1 MQLPGVGFQPLRQRV
16 TGLGH
21 GVQLGAVAGGQQHRL
36 GHLRGIA
43 QRRQC
48 LGQGVAAKGR
58 AFAQF
63 HWRGLVIQSEHPQG
77 HCSVACDK
85 LLAIQV
91 VILRPEAP
99 MPALIRISSVLL
111 LSLSVANAL
120 AAAPPAPAAAPAAKA
135 TAAQTAPLTPVMA
148 GEFALQAGKL
158 GDAARWYLEAAE
170 AGTDDAG
177 LAERATRISMLAD
190 DDKRAARALALWEA
204 RAPRSLA
211 MRSAA
216 AALDM
221 RQADIAGART
231 ELGALLKDPDPRGWK
246 FAIAAL
252 IGGGRDPAVPA
263 QVLGG
268 LVDDNAIP
276 DQLEVWQELG
286 RLAMRMERPDLAKR
300 MVDEVVKR
308 FPNEP
313 RVALL
318 NASQL
323 AQAGKQEDALALLR
337 GVEPKSRQDPEL
349 RNALAIAYDSLGDP
363 RSAARVLAVGPQDV
377 QTWGMRASLLAKQKD
392 DAGLLLLYKDLSAK
406 AAKPDPAQRLLLGK
420 IAEYLKRPA
429 EAVDWYHS
437 VPGGEELPEAR
448 LRAANAQYDAGRPD
462 KAFAEVH
469 AIQSDATVDD
479 EARRD
484 AYLLEAELR
493 QRGDD
498 LPGELDALARGLA
511 AYPDE
516 NALLYARAL
525 AWERRD
531 DVPRAEADLRKILV
545 TDPEN
550 VAALNALGYTLAD
563 RTQRYQEALELIDRA
578 RVAEPDNA
586 AIVDSYGWVLYRL
599 GRNEEA
605 LVQLRR
611 AWTLSKDAEVA
622 AHVGEVL
629 WVLGRKDEAR
639 RFLDEARKLDPDNRA
654 LQRVIEKYGV

>member
-1 MQLPGVGFQPLRQRV
+1 
-16 TGLGH
+16 
-21 GVQLGAVAGGQQHRL
+21 
-36 GHLRGIA
+36 
-43 QRRQC
+43 
-48 LGQGVAAKGR
+48 
-58 AFAQF
+58 
-63 HWRGLVIQSEHPQG
+63 
-77 HCSVACDK
+77 
-85 LLAIQV
+85 
-91 VILRPEAP
+91 

-111 LSLSVANAL
+111 LSLFTANAL
-120 AAAPPAPAAAPAAKA
+120 AAAPAAPAGKA
-135 TAAQTAPLTPVMA
+135 GTAEPASLTPVMA

-158 GDAARWYLEAAE
+158 PEAARWYLEAAE
-170 AGTDDAG
+170 AGRDDAG
-177 LAERATRISMLAD
+177 LAERATRIAMLAD
-190 DDKRAARALALWEA
+190 DDKRATRALALWEK

-216 AALDM
+216 AALDL
-221 RQADIAGART
+221 RKGDVKGART
-231 ELGALLKDPDPRGWK
+231 ELATLLRDPDPRGWK
-246 FAIAAL
+246 FALAAL
-252 IGGGRDPAVPA
+252 VGGGRDPAA
-263 QVLGG
+263 AADVLGR

-276 DQLEVWQELG
+276 NQLEPWQEFG
-286 RLAMRMERPDLAKR
+286 RLAMRMDRPELARR
-300 MVDEVVKR
+300 MVDEVVRR
-308 FPNEP
+308 FPGEP

-318 NASQL
+318 NASL
-323 AQAGKQEDALALLR
+323 MFQAGKTDEALAALR
-337 GVEPKSRQDPEL
+337 SVEPRTADDPEL
-349 RNALAIAYDSLGDP
+349 RNAVAIAYDAMGDAK
-363 RSAARVLAVGPQDV
+363 SAERVLAVGPQNV

-392 DAGLLLLYKDLSAK
+392 DVALLALYTDLSKQAT
-406 AAKPDPAQRLLLGK
+406 KPDPAQRLLLGK
-420 IAEYLKRPA
+420 IAEYLKRHA
-429 EAVDWYHS
+429 EAVDWYLS
-437 VPGGEELPEAR
+437 VPGGEERAEAR
-448 LRAANAQYDAGRPD
+448 LRAASAQYELGQTD
-462 KAFAEVH
+462 KAFAGVH
-469 AIQSDATVDD
+469 AIQSDAMIDD

-545 TDPEN
+545 TEPEN

-563 RTQRYQEALELIDRA
+563 RTPRYQEALELIDRA

-599 GRNEEA
+599 GRSEEA

-611 AWTLSKDAEVA
+611 AWTLAKDPEIA

-639 RFLDEARKLDPDNRA
+639 RFFDEARKLDPENRA

>member
-1 MQLPGVGFQPLRQRV
+1 
-16 TGLGH
+16 
-21 GVQLGAVAGGQQHRL
+21 
-36 GHLRGIA
+36 
-43 QRRQC
+43 
-48 LGQGVAAKGR
+48 
-58 AFAQF
+58 
-63 HWRGLVIQSEHPQG
+63 
-77 HCSVACDK
+77 
-85 LLAIQV
+85 
-91 VILRPEAP
+91 

-111 LSLSVANAL
+111 LSLAAAQAL
-120 AAAPPAPAAAPAAKA
+120 AADVEPGSARLRTPTAA
-135 TAAQTAPLTPVMA
+135 TAEPASLTPVMA

-158 GDAARWYLEAAE
+158 AEAARWYLEAAE
-170 AGTDDAG
+170 AGRDDAG
-177 LAERATRISMLAD
+177 LAERATRIAMLAD
-190 DDKRAARALALWEA
+190 DDKRATRALALWEK

-211 MRSAA
+211 MRSSA
-216 AALDM
+216 AALDL
-221 RQADIAGART
+221 RKGDVKGART
-231 ELGALLKDPDPRGWK
+231 ELAILLRDPDPRGWK
-246 FAIAAL
+246 FALAAL
-252 IGGGRDPAVPA
+252 IGGGRDPAA
-263 QVLGG
+263 AADVLGR

-276 DQLEVWQELG
+276 NQLEPWQEFG
-286 RLAMRMERPDLAKR
+286 RLAMRMDRPELARR
-300 MVDEVVKR
+300 MVDEVVRR
-308 FPNEP
+308 FPGEP

-318 NASQL
+318 NASL
-323 AQAGKQEDALALLR
+323 MFQAGKTEEALGTLR
-337 GVEPKSRQDPEL
+337 AVEPRTADDPEL
-349 RNALAIAYDSLGDP
+349 RNAVAIAYDAMGDA
-363 RSAARVLAVGPQDV
+363 RSAERVLAVGPQNV

-392 DAGLLLLYKDLSAK
+392 DAALLALYTDLSKQAT
-406 AAKPDPAQRLLLGK
+406 KPDPAQRLLLGK
-420 IAEYLKRPA
+420 IAEYLKRHA
-429 EAVDWYHS
+429 EAVDWYLS
-437 VPGGEELPEAR
+437 VPGGEERAEAR
-448 LRAANAQYDAGRPD
+448 LRAASAQYELGQTD
-462 KAFAEVH
+462 KAFAGVH
-469 AIQSDATVDD
+469 AIQSDAMIDD

-493 QRGDD
+493 QRGND

-545 TDPEN
+545 TEPEN

-563 RTQRYQEALELIDRA
+563 RTPRYQEALELIDRA

-611 AWTLSKDAEVA
+611 AWTLAKDPEIA

-639 RFLDEARKLDPDNRA
+639 RFFDEARRLDPENRA

>member
-1 MQLPGVGFQPLRQRV
+1 
-16 TGLGH
+16 
-21 GVQLGAVAGGQQHRL
+21 
-36 GHLRGIA
+36 
-43 QRRQC
+43 
-48 LGQGVAAKGR
+48 
-58 AFAQF
+58 
-63 HWRGLVIQSEHPQG
+63 
-77 HCSVACDK
+77 
-85 LLAIQV
+85 
-91 VILRPEAP
+91 

-111 LSLSVANAL
+111 LSLFTANAL
-120 AAAPPAPAAAPAAKA
+120 AAAPAAPPDKA
-135 TAAQTAPLTPVMA
+135 GMAQPASLTPVMA

-158 GDAARWYLEAAE
+158 AEAARWYLEAAE
-170 AGTDDAG
+170 AGRDDAG
-177 LAERATRISMLAD
+177 LAERATRIAMLAD
-190 DDKRAARALALWEA
+190 DDKRATRALALWEK

-216 AALDM
+216 AALDL
-221 RQADIAGART
+221 RKGDVKGART
-231 ELGALLKDPDPRGWK
+231 ELGTLLRDPDPRGWK
-246 FAIAAL
+246 FALAAL
-252 IGGGRDPAVPA
+252 AGGGRDPAA
-263 QVLGG
+263 AADVLAR

-276 DQLEVWQELG
+276 SQLEPWQEFG
-286 RLAMRMERPDLAKR
+286 RLAMRMDRPELARR
-300 MVDEVVKR
+300 MVDEVVRR
-308 FPNEP
+308 FPGEP

-318 NASQL
+318 NASL
-323 AQAGKQEDALALLR
+323 MFQAGKTDDALAALR
-337 GVEPKSRQDPEL
+337 SVEPRTAQDPEL
-349 RNALAIAYDSLGDP
+349 RNAVAIAYDAMGDAK
-363 RSAARVLAVGPQDV
+363 SAERVLAVGPQNV

-392 DAGLLLLYKDLSAK
+392 DAALLALYTDLSKQAT
-406 AAKPDPAQRLLLGK
+406 KPDPAQRLLLGK
-420 IAEYLKRPA
+420 IAEYLKRHA
-429 EAVDWYHS
+429 EAVDWYLS
-437 VPGGEELPEAR
+437 VPGGEERAEAR
-448 LRAANAQYDAGRPD
+448 LRAASAQYELGQTD
-462 KAFAEVH
+462 KAFAGVH
-469 AIQSDATVDD
+469 AIQSDAMIDD

-493 QRGDD
+493 QRGND

-545 TDPEN
+545 TEPEN

-563 RTQRYQEALELIDRA
+563 RTARYQEALELIDRA

-611 AWTLSKDAEVA
+611 AWTLAKDPEIA

-639 RFLDEARKLDPDNRA
+639 RFFDEARKLDPENRA

>member
-1 MQLPGVGFQPLRQRV
+1 
-16 TGLGH
+16 
-21 GVQLGAVAGGQQHRL
+21 
-36 GHLRGIA
+36 
-43 QRRQC
+43 
-48 LGQGVAAKGR
+48 
-58 AFAQF
+58 
-63 HWRGLVIQSEHPQG
+63 
-77 HCSVACDK
+77 
-85 LLAIQV
+85 
-91 VILRPEAP
+91 

-111 LSLSVANAL
+111 LSLSAASAL
-120 AAAPPAPAAAPAAKA
+120 AAPATAPATAPSSKAAAVE
-135 TAAQTAPLTPVMA
+135 TAPLTPVMA

-158 GDAARWYLEAAE
+158 GEAARWYLEAAE

-177 LAERATRISMLAD
+177 LAERATRIAMLAN
-190 DDKRAARALALWEA
+190 DDKAAARALGLWEA
-204 RAPRSLA
+204 RAPRTLA

-221 RQADIAGART
+221 RKADVKAART
-231 ELGALLKDPDPRGWK
+231 ELGALLKDPDERGWK

-252 IGGGRDPAVPA
+252 IGGGRDPAIPA

-276 DQLEVWQELG
+276 DKLEVWQEMG

-323 AQAGKQEDALALLR
+323 AQAGKQDEARALLV
-337 GVEPKSRQDPEL
+337 GVEPRSRQDPEL
-349 RNALAIAYDSLGDP
+349 RNALAIAYDSMGDA

-392 DAGLLLLYKDLSAK
+392 DAALLALYKELSAK

-437 VPGGEELPEAR
+437 VPGGEELDEAR

-469 AIQSDATVDD
+469 AIQSDASVDD

-493 QRGDD
+493 LRGDD

-516 NALLYARAL
+516 SALLYARAL

-545 TDPEN
+545 TEPEN

-611 AWTLSKDAEVA
+611 AWTLAKDAEIA

-639 RFLDEARKLDPDNRA
+639 RFFDEARKLDPDNRA
-654 LQRVIEKYGV
+654 LQRVIEKHGV

>member
-1 MQLPGVGFQPLRQRV
+1 
-16 TGLGH
+16 
-21 GVQLGAVAGGQQHRL
+21 
-36 GHLRGIA
+36 
-43 QRRQC
+43 
-48 LGQGVAAKGR
+48 
-58 AFAQF
+58 
-63 HWRGLVIQSEHPQG
+63 
-77 HCSVACDK
+77 
-85 LLAIQV
+85 
-91 VILRPEAP
+91 

-120 AAAPPAPAAAPAAKA
+120 AAPAPAPAAAPAAKA
-135 TAAQTAPLTPVMA
+135 ATAPTAPLTPVMA

-221 RQADIAGART
+221 RKADIAGART

-300 MVDEVVKR
+300 MVDEVVRR

-337 GVEPKSRQDPEL
+337 GVEPKSRQDPDL
-349 RNALAIAYDSLGDP
+349 RNALAIAYDTLGDP

>member
-1 MQLPGVGFQPLRQRV
+1 
-16 TGLGH
+16 
-21 GVQLGAVAGGQQHRL
+21 
-36 GHLRGIA
+36 
-43 QRRQC
+43 
-48 LGQGVAAKGR
+48 
-58 AFAQF
+58 
-63 HWRGLVIQSEHPQG
+63 
-77 HCSVACDK
+77 
-85 LLAIQV
+85 
-91 VILRPEAP
+91 

-111 LSLSVANAL
+111 LSLAATGAL
-120 AAAPPAPAAAPAAKA
+120 AKGPAVPDGAAEP
-135 TAAQTAPLTPVMA
+135 APLTPVMA

-158 GDAARWYLEAAE
+158 PEAARWYLEAAE
-170 AGTDDAG
+170 AGRDDAG
-177 LAERATRISMLAD
+177 LAERATRIAMLAND
-190 DDKRAARALALWEA
+190 DARAAKALRLWQA
-204 RAPRSLA
+204 RAPRSLS

-221 RQADIAGART
+221 RTGDLKAARADLT
-231 ELGALLKDPDPRGWK
+231 ALLADPDPRGWR
-246 FAIAAL
+246 FALAAL

-263 QVLGG
+263 QVLGE
-268 LVDDNAIP
+268 LVDANAIP
-276 DQLEVWQELG
+276 DQLDAWQEFG
-286 RLAMRMERPDLAKR
+286 RLAMRMDQPVLARR
-300 MVDEVVKR
+300 MIDEVVRR
-308 FPNEP
+308 FPGEP

-318 NASQL
+318 NASQMF
-323 AQAGKQEDALALLR
+323 QAGRRDEALAALKA
-337 GVEPKSRQDPEL
+337 VEPRARQDAEL
-349 RNALAIAYDSLGDP
+349 RNAVAVAYDAMGDA
-363 RSAARVLAVGPQDV
+363 RAAERLLAVGPQDV
-377 QTWGMRASLLAKQKD
+377 QTWGMRASLLAKEKD
-392 DAGLLLLYKDLSAK
+392 DAGLLALYTDLSRQAS
-406 AAKPDPAQRLLLGK
+406 KPDPAQRLLLGK

-437 VPGGEELPEAR
+437 VPGGEELTEAR
-448 LRAANAQYDAGRPD
+448 LRAANAQYLVGRQD
-462 KAFAEVH
+462 QAFIEVR
-469 AIQSDATVDD
+469 AIQSDAMVDD

-516 NALLYARAL
+516 NGLLYARAL

-545 TDPEN
+545 TEPEN

-563 RTQRYQEALELIDRA
+563 RTTRYQEALELIDRA

-586 AIVDSYGWVLYRL
+586 AIIDSYGWVLYRL

-611 AWTLSKDAEVA
+611 AWTLAKDAEIA

-639 RFLDEARKLDPDNRA
+639 HFFDEARKLDPDNRA
-654 LQRVIEKYGV
+654 LQRVIETFGV

>member
-1 MQLPGVGFQPLRQRV
+1 
-16 TGLGH
+16 
-21 GVQLGAVAGGQQHRL
+21 
-36 GHLRGIA
+36 
-43 QRRQC
+43 
-48 LGQGVAAKGR
+48 
-58 AFAQF
+58 
-63 HWRGLVIQSEHPQG
+63 
-77 HCSVACDK
+77 
-85 LLAIQV
+85 
-91 VILRPEAP
+91 

-111 LSLSVANAL
+111 LSLFTANAL
-120 AAAPPAPAAAPAAKA
+120 AAAPAAPGGKAVAAEPA
-135 TAAQTAPLTPVMA
+135 SLTPVMA

-158 GDAARWYLEAAE
+158 AEAARWYLEAAE
-170 AGTDDAG
+170 AGRDDAG
-177 LAERATRISMLAD
+177 LAERATRIAMLAD
-190 DDKRAARALALWEA
+190 DDKRAARALALWEK
-204 RAPRSLA
+204 RAPRSLS

-216 AALDM
+216 AALDL
-221 RQADIAGART
+221 RQGDAKGARA
-231 ELGALLKDPDPRGWK
+231 ELAALLRDPDPRGWK
-246 FAIAAL
+246 FALAAL
-252 IGGGRDPAVPA
+252 VGGSRDPATA
-263 QVLGG
+263 ADVLGG

-276 DQLEVWQELG
+276 NQIEPWQEFG
-286 RLAMRMERPDLAKR
+286 RLAMRMDRPELARR
-300 MVDEVVKR
+300 MVDEVVRR
-308 FPNEP
+308 FPGEP

-318 NASQL
+318 NASL
-323 AQAGKQEDALALLR
+323 MFQAGKTEDALGALR
-337 GVEPKSRQDPEL
+337 AVEPRTVDDPEL
-349 RNALAIAYDSLGDP
+349 RNAVAIAYDAMGDA
-363 RSAARVLAVGPQDV
+363 RSAERVLAVGPQNV

-392 DAGLLLLYKDLSAK
+392 DAALLALYTDLSKQAT
-406 AAKPDPAQRLLLGK
+406 KPDPAQRLLLGK
-420 IAEYLKRPA
+420 IAEYLKRHA
-429 EAVDWYHS
+429 EAVDWYLS
-437 VPGGEELPEAR
+437 VPGGAERAEAR
-448 LRAANAQYDAGRPD
+448 LRAASAQYELGQAD
-462 KAFAEVH
+462 KAFAGVH
-469 AIQSDATVDD
+469 AIQSDASIDD

-563 RTQRYQEALELIDRA
+563 RTTRYQEALELIDRA

-611 AWTLSKDAEVA
+611 AWTLAKDPEIA

-639 RFLDEARKLDPDNRA
+639 RFFDEARKLDPDNRA

>member
-1 MQLPGVGFQPLRQRV
+1 
-16 TGLGH
+16 
-21 GVQLGAVAGGQQHRL
+21 
-36 GHLRGIA
+36 
-43 QRRQC
+43 
-48 LGQGVAAKGR
+48 
-58 AFAQF
+58 
-63 HWRGLVIQSEHPQG
+63 
-77 HCSVACDK
+77 
-85 LLAIQV
+85 
-91 VILRPEAP
+91 

-111 LSLSVANAL
+111 LSLSAASAL
-120 AAAPPAPAAAPAAKA
+120 AAPATTPVAPAPGKAKVA
-135 TAAQTAPLTPVMA
+135 ETAPLTPVMA

-177 LAERATRISMLAD
+177 LAERATRIAMLAND
-190 DDKRAARALALWEA
+190 DTRAARALALWEK
-204 RAPRSLA
+204 RAPRTLA

-221 RQADIAGART
+221 RQADVKAART
-231 ELGALLKDPDPRGWK
+231 ELGVMLKDPDPRGWK

-252 IGGGRDPAVPA
+252 IGGGRDPAIPA

-286 RLAMRMERPDLAKR
+286 RLAMRMDRPDLAKR

-323 AQAGKQEDALALLR
+323 AQAGKEDEARALLV

-349 RNALAIAYDSLGDP
+349 RNALAIAYDSMGDA

-392 DAGLLLLYKDLSAK
+392 DVALLALYTELSK
-406 AAKPDPAQRLLLGK
+406 QAAKPDSAQRLLLGK

-437 VPGGEELPEAR
+437 VPGGEELDEAR

-469 AIQSDATVDD
+469 AIQSDASVDD

-516 NALLYARAL
+516 SALLYARAL

-545 TDPEN
+545 TEPEN

-611 AWTLSKDAEVA
+611 AWTLAKDAEIA

-639 RFLDEARKLDPDNRA
+639 RFFDEARKLDPDNRA
-654 LQRVIEKYGV
+654 LQRVIEKHGV

>member
-1 MQLPGVGFQPLRQRV
+1 
-16 TGLGH
+16 
-21 GVQLGAVAGGQQHRL
+21 
-36 GHLRGIA
+36 
-43 QRRQC
+43 
-48 LGQGVAAKGR
+48 
-58 AFAQF
+58 
-63 HWRGLVIQSEHPQG
+63 
-77 HCSVACDK
+77 
-85 LLAIQV
+85 
-91 VILRPEAP
+91 

-111 LSLSVANAL
+111 LSLFTASAL
-120 AAAPPAPAAAPAAKA
+120 AAAPAAPAGKA
-135 TAAQTAPLTPVMA
+135 GTAEPASLTPVMA

-158 GDAARWYLEAAE
+158 PEAARWYLEAAE
-170 AGTDDAG
+170 AGRDDAG
-177 LAERATRISMLAD
+177 LAERATRIAMLAD
-190 DDKRAARALALWEA
+190 DDKRATRALALWEK
-204 RAPRSLA
+204 RAPRSLS

-216 AALDM
+216 AALDL
-221 RQADIAGART
+221 RKGDVKGART
-231 ELGALLKDPDPRGWK
+231 ELASLLRDPDPRGWK
-246 FAIAAL
+246 FALAAL
-252 IGGGRDPAVPA
+252 VGGGRDPAA
-263 QVLGG
+263 AADVLGR

-276 DQLEVWQELG
+276 NQLEPWQEFG
-286 RLAMRMERPDLAKR
+286 RLAMRMDRPELARR
-300 MVDEVVKR
+300 MVDEVVRR
-308 FPNEP
+308 FPGEP

-318 NASQL
+318 NASL
-323 AQAGKQEDALALLR
+323 MFQAGKTDDALAALHS
-337 GVEPKSRQDPEL
+337 VEPRTAEDPEL
-349 RNALAIAYDSLGDP
+349 RNAVAIAYDAMGDAK
-363 RSAARVLAVGPQDV
+363 SAERVLAVGPQNV

-392 DAGLLLLYKDLSAK
+392 DVALLALYTDLSKQAT
-406 AAKPDPAQRLLLGK
+406 KPDPAQRLLLGK
-420 IAEYLKRPA
+420 IAEYLKRHA
-429 EAVDWYHS
+429 EAVDWYLS
-437 VPGGEELPEAR
+437 VPGGEERAEAR
-448 LRAANAQYDAGRPD
+448 LRAASAQYELGQTD
-462 KAFAEVH
+462 KAFAGVH
-469 AIQSDATVDD
+469 AIQSDAMIDD

-516 NALLYARAL
+516 NTLLYARAL

-545 TDPEN
+545 TEPEN

-563 RTQRYQEALELIDRA
+563 RTTRYQEALELIDRA

-611 AWTLSKDAEVA
+611 AWTLAKDPEIA

-639 RFLDEARKLDPDNRA
+639 RFFDEARKLDPENRA

>member
-1 MQLPGVGFQPLRQRV
+1 
-16 TGLGH
+16 
-21 GVQLGAVAGGQQHRL
+21 
-36 GHLRGIA
+36 
-43 QRRQC
+43 
-48 LGQGVAAKGR
+48 
-58 AFAQF
+58 
-63 HWRGLVIQSEHPQG
+63 
-77 HCSVACDK
+77 
-85 LLAIQV
+85 
-91 VILRPEAP
+91 

-111 LSLSVANAL
+111 LSLFTANAL
-120 AAAPPAPAAAPAAKA
+120 AAAPAAPPDKA
-135 TAAQTAPLTPVMA
+135 GMAQPASLTPVMA

-158 GDAARWYLEAAE
+158 AEAARWYLEAAE
-170 AGTDDAG
+170 AGRDDAG
-177 LAERATRISMLAD
+177 LAERATRIAMLAD
-190 DDKRAARALALWEA
+190 DDKRATRALALWEK

-216 AALDM
+216 AALDL
-221 RQADIAGART
+221 RKGDVKGART
-231 ELGALLKDPDPRGWK
+231 ELGTLLRDPDPRGWK
-246 FAIAAL
+246 FALAAL
-252 IGGGRDPAVPA
+252 AGGGRDPAA
-263 QVLGG
+263 AADVLGR

-276 DQLEVWQELG
+276 NQLEPWQEFG
-286 RLAMRMERPDLAKR
+286 RLAMRMDRPELARR
-300 MVDEVVKR
+300 MVDEVVRR
-308 FPNEP
+308 FPGEP

-318 NASQL
+318 NASL
-323 AQAGKQEDALALLR
+323 MFQAGKTDDALAALR
-337 GVEPKSRQDPEL
+337 SVEPRTAQDPEL
-349 RNALAIAYDSLGDP
+349 RNAVAIAYDAMGDAK
-363 RSAARVLAVGPQDV
+363 SAERVLAVGPQNV

-392 DAGLLLLYKDLSAK
+392 DAALLALYTDLSNQAT
-406 AAKPDPAQRLLLGK
+406 KPDPAQRLLLGK
-420 IAEYLKRPA
+420 IAEYLKRHA
-429 EAVDWYHS
+429 EAVDWYLS
-437 VPGGEELPEAR
+437 VPGGEERAEAR
-448 LRAANAQYDAGRPD
+448 LRAASAQYELGQTD
-462 KAFAEVH
+462 KAFAGVH
-469 AIQSDATVDD
+469 AIQSDAMIDD

-493 QRGDD
+493 QRGND

-545 TDPEN
+545 TEPEN

-563 RTQRYQEALELIDRA
+563 RTARYQEALELIDRA

-611 AWTLSKDAEVA
+611 AWTLAKDPEIA

-639 RFLDEARKLDPDNRA
+639 RFFDEARKLDPENRA

>member
-1 MQLPGVGFQPLRQRV
+1 
-16 TGLGH
+16 
-21 GVQLGAVAGGQQHRL
+21 
-36 GHLRGIA
+36 
-43 QRRQC
+43 
-48 LGQGVAAKGR
+48 
-58 AFAQF
+58 
-63 HWRGLVIQSEHPQG
+63 
-77 HCSVACDK
+77 
-85 LLAIQV
+85 
-91 VILRPEAP
+91 

-111 LSLSVANAL
+111 LSLFTANAL
-120 AAAPPAPAAAPAAKA
+120 AAAPAAPAGKA
-135 TAAQTAPLTPVMA
+135 GTAEPASLTPVMA

-158 GDAARWYLEAAE
+158 PEAARWYLEAAE
-170 AGTDDAG
+170 AGRDDAG
-177 LAERATRISMLAD
+177 LAERATRIAMLAD
-190 DDKRAARALALWEA
+190 DDKRATRALALWEK

-216 AALDM
+216 AALDL
-221 RQADIAGART
+221 RKGDVKGART
-231 ELGALLKDPDPRGWK
+231 ELATLLRDPDPRGWK
-246 FAIAAL
+246 FALAAL
-252 IGGGRDPAVPA
+252 VGGGRDPAA
-263 QVLGG
+263 AADVLGR

-276 DQLEVWQELG
+276 NQLEPWQEFG
-286 RLAMRMERPDLAKR
+286 RLAMRMDRPELARR
-300 MVDEVVKR
+300 MVDEVVRR
-308 FPNEP
+308 FPGEP

-318 NASQL
+318 NASL
-323 AQAGKQEDALALLR
+323 MFQAGKTDEALAALR
-337 GVEPKSRQDPEL
+337 SVEPRTADDPEL
-349 RNALAIAYDSLGDP
+349 RNAVAIAYDAMGDAK
-363 RSAARVLAVGPQDV
+363 SAERVLAVGPQNV

-392 DAGLLLLYKDLSAK
+392 DAALLTLYTDLSKQAT
-406 AAKPDPAQRLLLGK
+406 KPDPAQRLLLGK
-420 IAEYLKRPA
+420 IAEYLKRHA
-429 EAVDWYHS
+429 EAVDWYLS
-437 VPGGEELPEAR
+437 VPGGEERAEAR
-448 LRAANAQYDAGRPD
+448 LRAASAQYELGQTD
-462 KAFAEVH
+462 KAFAGVH
-469 AIQSDATVDD
+469 AIQSDAMIDD

-545 TDPEN
+545 TEPEN

-563 RTQRYQEALELIDRA
+563 RTPRYQEALELIDRA

-611 AWTLSKDAEVA
+611 AWTLAKDPEIA

-639 RFLDEARKLDPDNRA
+639 RFFDEARKLDPENRA

>member
-1 MQLPGVGFQPLRQRV
+1 
-16 TGLGH
+16 
-21 GVQLGAVAGGQQHRL
+21 
-36 GHLRGIA
+36 
-43 QRRQC
+43 
-48 LGQGVAAKGR
+48 
-58 AFAQF
+58 
-63 HWRGLVIQSEHPQG
+63 
-77 HCSVACDK
+77 
-85 LLAIQV
+85 
-91 VILRPEAP
+91 

-111 LSLSVANAL
+111 LSLLTANAL
-120 AAAPPAPAAAPAAKA
+120 AAPAAAPAGKEKVAP
-135 TAAQTAPLTPVMA
+135 TAPLTPVMA

-170 AGTDDAG
+170 AGSDDAG
-177 LAERATRISMLAD
+177 LAERATRIAMLAD
-190 DDKRAARALALWEA
+190 DDPRAARALALWQA

-211 MRSAA
+211 MRSSA

-221 RQADIAGART
+221 RQNDVKAARS
-231 ELGALLKDPDPRGWK
+231 ELAALLKDPDPRGWK

-268 LVDDNAIP
+268 LVDDDAIP
-276 DQLEVWQELG
+276 NQLEVWQELG
-286 RLAMRMERPDLAKR
+286 RLAMRMDRPELARR

-308 FPNEP
+308 FPDEP

-323 AQAGKQEDALALLR
+323 NQAGKTEQAVALLR
-337 GVEPKSRQDPEL
+337 GVEPKSHQDPEL
-349 RNALAIAYDSLGDP
+349 RNALAIAYDAMGDA

-377 QTWGMRASLLAKQKD
+377 QTYGMRASLLAKQKD
-392 DAGLLLLYKDLSAK
+392 EAALLALYTELSK
-406 AAKPDPAQRLLLGK
+406 QAAKPDPAQRLLLGK
-420 IAEYLKRPA
+420 IAEFLKRPA

-437 VPGGEELPEAR
+437 VPGGEALDEAR
-448 LRAANAQYDAGRPD
+448 LRAANAQYEAGRAD

-469 AIQSDATVDD
+469 AIQSDASVDD

-493 QRGDD
+493 QRGND

-531 DVPRAEADLRKILV
+531 DVARAEADLRKILV
-545 TDPEN
+545 TEPEN

-611 AWTLSKDAEVA
+611 AWTLARDPEIA

-639 RFLDEARKLDPDNRA
+639 RFFDEARKLDPENRA
-654 LQRVIEKYGV
+654 LQRVIETFGV

>member
-1 MQLPGVGFQPLRQRV
+1 
-16 TGLGH
+16 
-21 GVQLGAVAGGQQHRL
+21 
-36 GHLRGIA
+36 
-43 QRRQC
+43 
-48 LGQGVAAKGR
+48 
-58 AFAQF
+58 
-63 HWRGLVIQSEHPQG
+63 
-77 HCSVACDK
+77 
-85 LLAIQV
+85 
-91 VILRPEAP
+91 

-111 LSLSVANAL
+111 LSLFTANAL
-120 AAAPPAPAAAPAAKA
+120 AAAPAAPPDKA
-135 TAAQTAPLTPVMA
+135 GMAQPASLTPVMA

-158 GDAARWYLEAAE
+158 AEAARWYLEAAE
-170 AGTDDAG
+170 AGRDDAG
-177 LAERATRISMLAD
+177 LAERATRIAMLAD
-190 DDKRAARALALWEA
+190 DDKRATRALALWEK

-216 AALDM
+216 AALDL
-221 RQADIAGART
+221 RKGDVKGART
-231 ELGALLKDPDPRGWK
+231 ELATLLRDPDPRGWK
-246 FAIAAL
+246 FALAAL
-252 IGGGRDPAVPA
+252 AGGGRDPAA
-263 QVLGG
+263 AADVLGR

-276 DQLEVWQELG
+276 NQLEPWQEFG
-286 RLAMRMERPDLAKR
+286 RLAMRMDRPELARR
-300 MVDEVVKR
+300 MVDEVVRR
-308 FPNEP
+308 FPGEP

-318 NASQL
+318 NASL
-323 AQAGKQEDALALLR
+323 MFQAGKTDDALAALR
-337 GVEPKSRQDPEL
+337 SVEPRTAQDPEL
-349 RNALAIAYDSLGDP
+349 RNAVAIAYDAMGDAK
-363 RSAARVLAVGPQDV
+363 SAERVLAVGPQNV

-392 DAGLLLLYKDLSAK
+392 DAALLALYTALSKQAT
-406 AAKPDPAQRLLLGK
+406 KPDPAQRLLLGK
-420 IAEYLKRPA
+420 IAEYLKRHA
-429 EAVDWYHS
+429 EAVDWYLS
-437 VPGGEELPEAR
+437 VPGGEERAEAR
-448 LRAANAQYDAGRPD
+448 LRAASAQYELGQTD
-462 KAFAEVH
+462 KAFAGVH
-469 AIQSDATVDD
+469 AIQSDAMIDD

-493 QRGDD
+493 QRGND

-545 TDPEN
+545 TEPEN

-563 RTQRYQEALELIDRA
+563 RTARYQEALELIDRA

-611 AWTLSKDAEVA
+611 AWTLAKDPEIA

-639 RFLDEARKLDPDNRA
+639 RFFDEARKLDPENRA